1 MSESPIPILV
11 LGGTGKTGARVARQ
25 LAELGH
31 APRIASRSGATPF
44 DWHDSST
51 WSAAV
56 DGMKAIYVVDE
67 QGADAATMLTD
78 FIGTAT
84 TAGVER
90 LVLLSARPFTQR
102 SDEPGLF
109 RVEDVVRGSGLT
121 WTILRPTWFCQ
132 NFSENTYLSEEIA
145 DGELLVTTR
154 EGAEPFIDAEDIA
167 AAAVAALTED
177 GHDEAVYELSG
188 PRLMTFGEVVAE
200 ISAASGREVRLTELS
215 REEYARQLV
224 GRGYTQDLAD
234 YVNRLLDAIGD
245 GATAYLSDGVEKV
258 TGRKARDFS
267 EYAASVDWTKVFPG

>member
-1 MSESPIPILV
+1 MSESPILV

-25 LAELGH
+25 LTELGH
-31 APRIASRSGATPF
+31 RPRIASRSGATRF

-51 WSAAV
+51 WPAAV
-56 DGMKAIYVVDE
+56 DGMKAVYVVDE

-90 LVLLSARPFTQR
+90 LVLLSARPFTKR

-109 RVEDVVRGSGLT
+109 RVEDVVSGSGLS
-121 WTILRPTWFCQ
+121 WTILRPTWFFQ
-132 NFSENTYLSEEIA
+132 NFSEPNFLCTEIA
-145 DGELLVTTR
+145 EGELRVTTR
-154 EGAEPFIDAEDIA
+154 EGTEPFIDAEDIA
-167 AAAVAALTED
+167 AVAVAALTGE
-177 GHDEAVYELSG
+177 GHDEAVYEMSG

-200 ISAASGREVRLTELS
+200 ISAASGREVRLTVLS
-215 REEYARQLV
+215 HEEYARHLV
-224 GRGYTQDLAD
+224 GRGHSRELAD
-234 YVNRLLDAIGD
+234 YVIRLFDAIDD
-245 GATAYLSDGVEKV
+245 GATSYLSDGVEKV